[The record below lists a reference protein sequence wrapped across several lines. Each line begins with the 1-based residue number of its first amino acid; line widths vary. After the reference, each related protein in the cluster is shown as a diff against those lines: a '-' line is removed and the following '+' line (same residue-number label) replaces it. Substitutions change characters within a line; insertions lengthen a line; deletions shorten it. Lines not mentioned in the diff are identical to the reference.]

1 MTQRSSL
8 GPRLQRHRTAVSA
21 LGVIGWLVTGPLIVL
36 ISLVVVGASRLPEL
50 LLIALVGVVITA
62 VMAAYLLWSTSA
74 YLDVHEGGVVVGR
87 SISAGRPR
95 QMRFT
100 EIHPGTLRVHTG
112 INSLQPTMSQRF
124 GRFSNAHL
132 FLASGSDLG
141 VTFLGPDRDSE
152 LSGRDRPPASSCS
165 PPARQRRSP
174 ISCGPGSRGP
184 AALPTWRGSTC
195 ATACGSCPATGSVHS
210 SRSPGWRTADHLVST

>member
-95 QMRFT
+95 QTPST

-152 LSGRDRPPASSCS
+152 LSGRDRPASPCT
-165 PPARQRRSP
+165 RRS
-174 ISCGPGSRGP
+174 SWPGSVGGDP
-184 AALPTWRGSTC
+184 GKSCALWADNLAEGFRRSSKGRGSRFR
-195 ATACGSCPATGSVHS
+195 SS
-210 SRSPGWRTADHLVST
+210 SRT

>member
-62 VMAAYLLWSTSA
+62 VMVAYLLWSTSA

-152 LSGRDRPPASSCS
+152 LSGRDRPPADGRGIVVFASREAEAIADQLRAGFERAGC
-165 PPARQRRSP
+165 PPHLAREYLRHGVRKL
-174 ISCGPGSRGP
+174 PGNGFR
-184 AALPTWRGSTC
+184 AQQQI
-195 ATACGSCPATGSVHS
+195 
-210 SRSPGWRTADHLVST
+210 PGMAYR